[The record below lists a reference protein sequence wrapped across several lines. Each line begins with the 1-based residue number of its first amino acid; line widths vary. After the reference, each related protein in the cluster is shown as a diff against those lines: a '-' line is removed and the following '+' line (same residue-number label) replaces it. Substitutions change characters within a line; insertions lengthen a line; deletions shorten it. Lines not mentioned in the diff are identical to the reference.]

1 MVARE
6 MRNLFSVENAEE
18 RMSDAN
24 VLLHVD
30 LHCQGTCVAGTCVTG
45 TCVTGTWSSQ
55 AKMRCGGI
63 GVGVKGGHRPSS
75 ISITATHGPSIASS
89 PWARSL
95 WRAFGTVLAGIS
107 CLISNDKFS
116 KMSALN
122 RSGGS

>member
-1 MVARE
+1 VQSRVIRNILVVARE

-30 LHCQGTCVAGTCVTG
+30 LHCQGTCVASTCVA
-45 TCVTGTWSSQ
+45 GTWSSQ

-75 ISITATHGPSIASS
+75 ISITAMHGPSIASS
-89 PWARSL
+89 PL
-95 WRAFGTVLAGIS
+95 G
-107 CLISNDKFS
+107 
-116 KMSALN
+116 
-122 RSGGS
+122 